1 MVENTLC
8 LVLGGPSGEGG
19 HLLQTRI
26 GKVTMR
32 EGRAAWGKS
41 RRVGLERAAQ
51 SSLTAALTFRR
62 TYGFSLGVMEAFG
75 SV

>member
-19 HLLQTRI
+19 HLLQTRT
-26 GKVTMR
+26 GRVTMR

-41 RRVGLERAAQ
+41 RREGLEWAAQ
-51 SSLTAALTFRR
+51 SGLMAALTFRR
-62 TYGFSLGVMEAFG
+62 TYGFSLEAMEASG